1 MLDFYQN
8 LPEKINPVIF
18 SVDFFSV
25 YWYSLMYLIGFITV
39 AGLLYWRIYRK
50 ETNFSWDD
58 IFDFLINSF
67 LAIIIG
73 ARFGYVLFYNLNYF
87 LVNPLEII
95 WPFNPSGEFTGIYGM
110 SYHGAAVGFILA
122 TYFFC
127 KKRKISFLKLTDFI
141 LPAIP
146 AGYFFGRIG
155 NFLNGELYG
164 RVTTS
169 QWGMNFGD
177 GFLRYPSQLYEAFFE
192 GIVLFIILWLVRNK
206 FSKKEGFISGLY
218 LSGYGVFRFA
228 IEFLR
233 EPDAQLG
240 IFFNY
245 LTMGQM
251 LSLIMIGGGI
261 YLINKNKS
269 NRASSS

>member
-39 AGLLYWRIYRK
+39 AGLLYWRIYKK
-50 ETNFSWDD
+50 EANFSWDD
-58 IFDFLINSF
+58 IFEFLLNSF
-67 LAIIIG
+67 LAIVIG
-73 ARFGYVLFYNLNYF
+73 GRIGYVVFYNLNYF

-164 RVTTS
+164 RITTS
-169 QWGMNFGD
+169 KWGMDFGD
-177 GFLRYPSQLYEAFFE
+177 GLIRHPSQLYEAFLE
-192 GIVLFIILWLVRNK
+192 GIFLFIILWLVRNK
-206 FSKKEGFISGLY
+206 LSKHRGMISGLY
-218 LSGYGVFRFA
+218 LLGYGIFRSS
-228 IEFLR
+228 IEFFR

-240 IFFNY
+240 FIFNY
-245 LTMGQM
+245 LTMGQI
-251 LSLIMIGGGI
+251 LSLIMISGGL
-261 YLINKNKS
+261 YLINKNVKH
-269 NRASSS
+269 